1 MSDSAVIW
9 TNGLITPDPDAAG
22 SDSGT
27 VAGSQ
32 NNSIHTVKSHCDN
45 TTRDG
50 RAYDQE
56 IGEPGQAGEYND
68 TLSNTICSRVGELQR
83 ERDPSSHWMDHCAE
97 LDYFRLRFSIRYKS

>member
-32 NNSIHTVKSHCDN
+32 NNSINTVKSQVGA
-45 TTRDG
+45 TFYP
-50 RAYDQE
+50 RAH
-56 IGEPGQAGEYND
+56 
-68 TLSNTICSRVGELQR
+68 SRK
-83 ERDPSSHWMDHCAE
+83 
-97 LDYFRLRFSIRYKS
+97 F

>member
-56 IGEPGQAGEYND
+56 IGEPGQAGEYIE
-68 TLSNTICSRVGELQR
+68 TLINV
-83 ERDPSSHWMDHCAE
+83 AE
-97 LDYFRLRFSIRYKS
+97 LESYNANAILHHTGWITARNWTT